1 MTRTRRARA
10 TVVATGSLALLLPA
24 AAASAAAPTP
34 VTNGT
39 TTLRPT
45 GAAYRTLKRADVAVL
60 PIGVA
65 ATKGSRIA
73 IPVRSGVVGTV
84 SQLVHGETDGLL
96 LRGEDG
102 SARLTDLRMR
112 IGRSS
117 STVTG
122 RVDGGTPSTLFTL
135 STKRLDVR
143 LASRAASRKKVTWKL
158 TARGARTLRS
168 RLGVRG
174 LRAGGFGVA
183 TLTARLAAPSSSP
196 SPAPGTPG
204 SPTPSPSPVPAPLP
218 PGAPATASI
227 VSGTSDWGVKTSFR
241 NYITGPIAG
250 GKVVVSDGASTNA
263 DKTFRFG
270 AATGTVDRSTGA
282 LSIGFRGTVYFEG
295 HGSGDAAALRV
306 WIRNPRVV
314 TTAGATTGALHA
326 DMTSKDLNSGRTVDY
341 PDVRVAD
348 LDLTKGTRTVSATG
362 VTWDAV
368 PATLTEA
375 GSPAF
380 GGFYNAGAEL
390 DPISFAVTT
399 TG

>member
-10 TVVATGSLALLLPA
+10 TVVAAGGLALLLPA
-24 AAASAAAPTP
+24 AASAATPTA

-39 TTLRPT
+39 TTLRPS

-84 SQLVHGETDGLL
+84 SRLVHGETDGLL

-122 RVDGGTPSTLFTL
+122 RVDGGSPGTLFTL
-135 STKRLDVR
+135 SAKRLDVR
-143 LASRAASRKKVTWKL
+143 LASRAASRKGVTWKL
-158 TARGARTLRS
+158 TARAAKTLRS
-168 RLGVRG
+168 RLDVRG

-196 SPAPGTPG
+196 APTPGTPA
-204 SPTPSPSPVPAPLP
+204 PTPSPSPAPAPLP
-218 PGAPATASI
+218 PGAPAVAS
-227 VSGTSDWGVKTSFR
+227 VTSGAADWGVKTSFR
-241 NYITGPIAG
+241 RYITGPIAG
-250 GKVVVSDGASTNA
+250 GKAVPSDGVTTNP
-263 DKTFRFG
+263 DDTYRFG
-270 AATGTVDRSTGA
+270 PATGTVDRSTGA
-282 LSIGFRGTVYFEG
+282 LSIGFRGQVYFEG
-295 HGSGDAAALRV
+295 HGSGEAAALRV
-306 WIRNPRVV
+306 WLRNPRVV
-314 TTAGATTGALHA
+314 TTPGATTGRLHA
-326 DMTSKDLNSGRTVDY
+326 DMTSKGQDGRLVDY
-341 PDVRVAD
+341 PDVALAD
-348 LDLTKGTRTVSATG
+348 LDLTAGTRRTTATG
-362 VTWDAV
+362 VTWSAV
-368 PATLTEA
+368 PATLTEEGA
-375 GSPAF
+375 PAF

-399 TG
+399 AG